1 MNNCK
6 EIYDPLHGY
15 INLSTNAIKII
26 NTPEF
31 QRLREIKQLGTTYLV
46 FPSAT
51 HTRFEHSLG
60 VYHLCNVLLE
70 KITKKQPDLL
80 INKKFIELI
89 KIAGLVHDIGHG
101 PFSHLYDICSINEK
115 HEDRSK
121 NIFKKIANNINYNLD
136 LSKENIDFI
145 CDCIDPPENKK
156 HIWYYQIVSN
166 KINTIDVDKI
176 DYILRDAYHIGIS
189 ISISNDYKRLFDVFV
204 TEEIKTK
211 KSYLAFNI
219 KTQFDIYNLF
229 LSRYRLNKMVYT
241 HHSVKSFEYL
251 IIPVIREII
260 KNNNI
265 NFLELTDSFVLNYI
279 SETFQ
284 KNTLKHNIYTR
295 EVPKLI
301 NEITI
306 QDKNIINKLFNEK
319 FYINLLSSFDIYNSN
334 KEDYIIERTLIG
346 FSNCIE
352 NPLNNIYYYDNNKVD
367 NISLVNPQKYSFI
380 IPEIHNE
387 LILRLYSKKNKKKY
401 FSIGQDIWNYIL
413 LFLNL
418 K

>member
-1 MNNCK
+1 MDNSK

-15 INLSTNAIKII
+15 INLSPLAIKII

-60 VYHLCNVLLE
+60 VYHLCNEMLE
-70 KITKKQPDLL
+70 KIKKKQPQLAL
-80 INKKFIELI
+80 SKKLIELI
-89 KIAGLVHDIGHG
+89 KIAGLVHDLGHG

-115 HEDRSK
+115 HEERSK
-121 NIFKKIANNINYNLD
+121 KIFKKIANTISYNLQ
-136 LSKENIDFI
+136 LSKENINFI

-156 HIWYYQIVSN
+156 NIWYYQIVSN

-204 TEEIKTK
+204 TEDKERNT
-211 KSYLAFNI
+211 SYLAFNS

-251 IIPVIREII
+251 IIPVLEEIV

-265 NFLELTDSFVLNYI
+265 DFLELTDYFVLNYL
-279 SETFQ
+279 SETSR

-295 EVPKLI
+295 HVPKLI

-306 QDKNIINKLFNEK
+306 QKQNIIDKLFDET
-319 FYINLLSSFDIYNSN
+319 FYTSMLTTYDMFDAN
-334 KEDYIIERTLIG
+334 KEDYILERTLIG
-346 FSNCIE
+346 FSNNIE
-352 NPLNNIYYYDNNKVD
+352 NPLNNVIYYDNND
-367 NISLVNPQKYSFI
+367 INNISTLNSQKYSFI
-380 IPEIHNE
+380 VPDIHNE
-387 LILRLYSKKNKKKY
+387 LILRLYSKENNQKKI
-401 FSIGQDIWNYIL
+401 SIGKDIWNYIL
-413 LFLNL
+413 IFLNL